1 MRLTV
6 KLYASLAS
14 HLSPEARSTNQQPID
29 VPEGVSVATVLAPF
43 GLPIELTKLVLVN
56 GRYVAPEDRPHEEL
70 KDGDV
75 VAVWPPIAGG

>member
-1 MRLTV
+1 LRLTV

-43 GLPIELTKLVLVN
+43 GLPVELVN